1 MQTILASRLAAV
13 RLRAHPRCAPSARHP
28 LRIIAVGD
36 SLIYGFGDP
45 EGGGWVERLR
55 SQWMVSQGPG
65 HALYNLGI
73 RGNGVAQVRARLET
87 EFAARGELRNRL
99 PDWLVLSVGVNDS
112 PRVGHR
118 GGRNLTDFE
127 AFTAQLANLLDQ
139 AQQFGGV
146 LFVGMV
152 PVDEA
157 KMPFLDC
164 LYYNHADQYRYHQAT
179 KQACSERQIPYLEL
193 FDLWMGRGESWRR
206 AQMSPDGLHPNVR
219 GYQALLQD
227 VLSWEPFSQF
237 G

>member
-1 MQTILASRLAAV
+1 
-13 RLRAHPRCAPSARHP
+13 
-28 LRIIAVGD
+28 
-36 SLIYGFGDP
+36 
-45 EGGGWVERLR
+45 
-55 SQWMVSQGPG
+55 
-65 HALYNLGI
+65 
-73 RGNGVAQVRARLET
+73 
-87 EFAARGELRNRL
+87 
-99 PDWLVLSVGVNDS
+99 
-112 PRVGHR
+112 
-118 GGRNLTDFE
+118 
-127 AFTAQLANLLDQ
+127 
-139 AQQFGGV
+139 
-146 LFVGMV
+146 MV

-164 LYYNHADQYRYHQAT
+164 LYYNHADQDRYHQAT